1 MPGDWLFLYTTA
13 NAICGSVIGLHGRWR
28 SFKTNS
34 QRTLIVAVNAIAF
47 QGKTTDLVPCKRFM
61 IFRWYIKTTGE
72 IPFGVSLK
80 NGFLYRSCDNS
91 SWNWML
97 KEGVR
102 LLSTEYT
109 WRALGALT
117 IYHHFWVISPSLWLS
132 AHLHD
137 FEHPQCEGF
146 LFSNIVSHP

>member
-34 QRTLIVAVNAIAF
+34 QRNLIVAVNAIAF

-80 NGFLYRSCDNS
+80 NGFLYQSCDNS

-102 LLSTEYT
+102 LLSTNLSCVSSGYVFSSN
-109 WRALGALT
+109 WLVGLWYLGPGYGILWGVGGT
-117 IYHHFWVISPSLWLS
+117 CHSPHQLLS
-132 AHLHD
+132 
-137 FEHPQCEGF
+137 GR
-146 LFSNIVSHP
+146 